1 VTSTLSTA
9 LQQLA
14 RFTSIEL
21 FFIAIGTLTTI
32 IIALIGAILYI
43 MLAKRNIGNRQAQ
56 LQQQFK
62 YWLVSIILQEPDQQ
76 VQRFEIPDDI
86 KPLLYR
92 RFARK
97 ALLTELIRLKSD
109 LSGQSGNNLIKLYTE
124 LQLDRLSAYDMRN
137 GRWYVK
143 AKGIQELA
151 VMEQVSYVDEIYPLA
166 NHRHPMVRMEAQ
178 IALVCLQQYE
188 GLSFFENLKYPL
200 TEWHQIKLL
209 QLLANHPI
217 PSETIVNSW
226 LNSPNPSVV
235 QFALKLIAEQHAT
248 QFQNEVIARLSHPN
262 NAVRNQAIACLG
274 EIPSAPAATAL
285 RTHYSSESS
294 KVLQLTILSGL
305 MKTGTAGELPFLQE
319 LQLAPDESVR
329 LAALK
334 TIKHL
339 QQQA

>member
-1 VTSTLSTA
+1 VISTFTTA

-21 FFIAIGTLTTI
+21 FFIAIGTLSTI
-32 IIALIGAILYI
+32 IIALICAMLYM
-43 MLAKRNIGNRQAQ
+43 MLAKRNIANRQAQ
-56 LQQQFK
+56 LQKQFK
-62 YWLVSIILQEPDQQ
+62 FWLVSIILQEQDQQ
-76 VQRFEIPDDI
+76 AQKFEIPEDI
-86 KPLLYR
+86 KPLVNR

-97 ALLTELIRLKSD
+97 ALLAELIRLKND
-109 LSGQSGNNLIKLYTE
+109 LSGQSGYNLIKLYNE
-124 LQLDRLSAYDMRN
+124 LQLDKISAHDMRN
-137 GRWYVK
+137 SRWYLK

-151 VMEQVSYVDEIYPLA
+151 VMEQKTYIREIYSLA

-178 IALVCLQQYE
+178 IALVYLQQYE

-217 PSETIVNSW
+217 PSETIVTNW
-226 LNSPNPSVV
+226 LNSTNPSVV

-262 NAVRNQAIACLG
+262 DAVRRQAIACLG
-274 EIPSAPAATAL
+274 EIPSAPVATAL
-285 RTHYSSESS
+285 RTHYTNETS

-319 LQLAPDESVR
+319 LQLAQDESVR
-329 LAALK
+329 LAATK
-334 TIKHL
+334 TMQHL

>member
-1 VTSTLSTA
+1 MTSILSTA

-21 FFIAIGTLTTI
+21 FFIAISVLATI
-32 IIALIGAILYI
+32 IITLIGAMLYI
-43 MLAKRNIGNRQAQ
+43 MLAKKNISNREAQ

-62 YWLVSIILQEPDQQ
+62 YWLVSIILQDADKQ
-76 VQRFEIPDDI
+76 QRFEIPEDI
-86 KPLLYR
+86 KPLVHR

-97 ALLTELIRLKSD
+97 ALLAELIRLKND
-109 LSGQSGNNLIKLYTE
+109 LSGQSGDNLIKLYNE

-137 GRWYVK
+137 GRWFEK

-151 VMEQVSYVDEIYPLA
+151 VMEQKAYIDEIYPLA

-178 IALVCLQQYE
+178 IALVYLLQYE

-209 QLLANHPI
+209 QLLANQPI
-217 PSETIVNSW
+217 SSETIVTSW

-235 QFALKLIAEQHAT
+235 QFTLKLIAEQHAT
-248 QFQNEVIARLSHPN
+248 QFQNDVISCLSHPDD
-262 NAVRNQAIACLG
+262 AVRRQAIACLG
-274 EIPSAPAATAL
+274 EIPSEPAATAL
-285 RTHYSSESS
+285 RTHYTNESC

-329 LAALK
+329 LAAMK
-334 TIKHL
+334 TMQHL